1 MNAHQCFVESNHS
14 VLKDIE
20 WTNKGDVC
28 SFVCCITPQSTA
40 MVMLGRSVHLTTPFS
55 LDRLECAVNQY
66 FVHIHLL
73 VTDNSP
79 L

>member
-1 MNAHQCFVESNHS
+1 MYMQCFVESNHP

-20 WTNKGDVC
+20 WTDKGDVC
-28 SFVCCITPQSTA
+28 SFVCCVMPQSTA
-40 MVMLGRSVHLTTPFS
+40 MVMSRRSVHLTTPFS
-55 LDRLECAVNQY
+55 FDRLEHAVKQY
-66 FVHIHLL
+66 FVYIHLL